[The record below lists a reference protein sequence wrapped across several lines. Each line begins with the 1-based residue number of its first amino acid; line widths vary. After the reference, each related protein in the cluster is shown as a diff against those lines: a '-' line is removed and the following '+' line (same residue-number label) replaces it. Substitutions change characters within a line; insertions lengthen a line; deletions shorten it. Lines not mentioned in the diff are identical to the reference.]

1 MKKLLIALIFLNTS
15 VFANDFDVSTPE
27 PAVVPVTENQ
37 DVEAQ
42 VSGKYPSVNRQES
55 LPLGAI
61 QHAWDNAVP
70 GSGVYQINYNP
81 REVIK
86 LVTREYMTTTIE
98 FPIWEKIEEIN
109 VGDENS
115 YQITKPKPNILM
127 IRPNEYVGVDSNI
140 TAIGESGHVYSF
152 YIRSEGYN
160 SKNVSD
166 IKVMVR
172 VPAPKFVKNNSSKSL
187 SEFKDLF
194 EKSDYLDAV
203 VFDPAKL
210 DFCFSMAGDQSIAP
224 ERVFTDGVRTWFDYG
239 SDMGSKTLPTIY
251 AVIDG
256 VDTPINVSREGSKL
270 VAQATGVFSLKSGQ
284 KVTCVYP
291 SNKG

>member
-1 MKKLLIALIFLNTS
+1 MKKLLIALVLLNTP
-15 VFANDFDVSTPE
+15 VFANDFDVSAPE
-27 PAVVPVTENQ
+27 ATVVPVTENQ

-172 VPAPKFVKNNSSKSL
+172 VPAPKFVKNNSSKSFGEL
-187 SEFKDLF
+187 KDLF